1 MIQMQP
7 LGPSE
12 VDSSSIDVW
21 VVSHGGVAS
30 NALCDHMQKQ
40 GIRTRPENYGLI
52 CHKRHPGTPIGKPIL
67 VIHGDYLDA
76 IRSMDRRKF
85 LTANAA
91 KMCLGIN
98 APEIPL
104 SRFLQSFPDDPVGFS
119 MFLESFRN
127 AKSSGTDNVA
137 FLRYPYTNDE
147 ALDAFKSLGVKI
159 DMEGFSLRERKKK
172 YSPRSKDVKAILDVY
187 RNYNFEE

>member
-1 MIQMQP
+1 MQP

-12 VDSSSIDVW
+12 VDADSIDVW

-30 NALCDHMQKQ
+30 NALCDHLEVQ
-40 GIRTRPENYGLI
+40 GFKTRPENYGLI
-52 CHKRHPGTPIGKPIL
+52 CHKQHPGVSIGKPIL

-104 SRFLQSFPDDPVGFS
+104 SRFIQSFPQDPVGFA
-119 MFLESFRN
+119 MFLESFRQ
-127 AKSSGTDNVA
+127 AKQEGIDQIA
-137 FLRYPYTNDE
+137 FLRYPYTNEE
-147 ALDAFKSLGVKI
+147 ATLAFQSIGVDV
-159 DMEGFSLRERKKK
+159 DMTGFAIRERKKK
-172 YSPRSKDVKAILDVY
+172 YSPRSKDVKSILEIY
-187 RNYNFEE
+187 QNFDFKE

>member
-1 MIQMQP
+1 M
-7 LGPSE
+7 
-12 VDSSSIDVW
+12 
-21 VVSHGGVAS
+21 
-30 NALCDHMQKQ
+30 
-40 GIRTRPENYGLI
+40 
-52 CHKRHPGTPIGKPIL
+52 
-67 VIHGDYLDA
+67 
-76 IRSMDRRKF
+76 
-85 LTANAA
+85 TANAA

-127 AKSSGTDNVA
+127 AKSLGTDNVA